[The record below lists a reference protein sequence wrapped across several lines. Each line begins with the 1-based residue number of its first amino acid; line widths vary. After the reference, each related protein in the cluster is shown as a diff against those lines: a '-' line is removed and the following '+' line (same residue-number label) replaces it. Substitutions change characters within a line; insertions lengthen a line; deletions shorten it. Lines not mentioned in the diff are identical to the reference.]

1 MVLDN
6 YSSMSIDELGSSL
19 LQKKDDAAKK
29 AAKRSKKN
37 DRIQQ
42 ALAVLMLGQG
52 VMKSQYNKRAKEL
65 EDFHKFEILNNEHDS
80 KQIGVTSSI
89 VSTIGNKWEDKGG
102 DIDSRVNSF
111 EQSEDYASFKKKILP
126 LIDQKIK
133 ASSGEEFDTLYNT
146 SVYNNT
152 VDIATKQYA
161 KRYLENDNYK
171 KYETELR
178 NLFNVG
184 EKDMER
190 IDLFERGMGL
200 TSHTLTQYEKRN
212 YQKVLAEARSQGNLV
227 GGFKRVLGLFNDKY
241 KSKGGFDIFSP
252 ATEIDLA
259 GPTMRDINQALNL
272 KGMTNNIVDN
282 ALAEAGKS
290 PTRWRERAR
299 GKAHVNLRTE
309 VGDFAAGPLAE
320 MARNIESGNYPS
332 ELGGSKVVMTN
343 ISNDNVTDLL
353 DELEKEPAQKEAFIV
368 DVSALSLRLKEDRKF
383 LQNVYQNTE
392 GKKGEGRKSFAEF
405 KQIMSDRPSRV
416 QFSAMLA
423 INEGFKDSEY
433 FKIDDVAY
441 NSYGTLPA
449 IYNSVG
455 LANVL
460 GDGIDVTKRGELKLG
475 TSYTQMKPEQKKVA
489 IKNEVENIARTSGS
503 EQERNIR
510 LSALEDEIDV
520 NFGQDMQS
528 FLEDFA
534 TEKRGVSS
542 PEVTPTEELLGEPRE
557 YSQGPM
563 GQFERLDDKNRAD
576 AEEFRGKVGRIPAK
590 IARWYDRNQAQ
601 SLSKKVNDSIE
612 RIENGKPPMLYST
625 QFRKWYEGENIDY
638 FKLSDNEKIDTI
650 KSFQVEASR
659 NLISSYE
666 GGDVAKVYKD
676 SLGKLTVGV
685 GHLLVG
691 DELSQYKEGDEVPQ
705 ELREKWFSEDFTKA
719 SEAAKDQNKQLLE
732 LGNKPIPQDY
742 LTSLN
747 FQLGTIWYKDFDK
760 AWTAFKI
767 GDYKTAKKEMK
778 DSAWYSQT
786 RGRAEDFLDIIPST
800 S

>member
-52 VMKSQYNKRAKEL
+52 VMKSQYKKRAKEL
-65 EDFHKFEILNNEHDS
+65 EDFHKFEILNNENES
-80 KQIGVTSSI
+80 KQIGMTSSI

-111 EQSEDYASFKKKILP
+111 ENSDDYTAFSQKVLP
-126 LIDQKIK
+126 FIQQKIK
-133 ASSGEEFDTLYNT
+133 AASGEEYDTMYNT
-146 SVYNNT
+146 SAYNNA
-152 VDIATKQYA
+152 VSLATKQFA
-161 KRYLENDNYK
+161 KQYLENDNYK
-171 KYETELR
+171 NYESQLR
-178 NLFNVG
+178 SILD
-184 EKDMER
+184 EKDLDR
-190 IDLFERGMGL
+190 VDLFERGMGL
-200 TSHTLTQYEKRN
+200 TSHTLTQYEKKN
-212 YQKVLAEARSQGNLV
+212 YQKVLAEARNQGNLI

-252 ATEIDLA
+252 ATEMDLA

-282 ALAEAGKS
+282 ALAEASKS

-343 ISNDNVTDLL
+343 INNDNVTDLL
-353 DELEKEPAQKEAFIV
+353 DELESEPAQKEAFIV

-489 IKNEVENIARTSGS
+489 IKNEVDNIARTSGS

-557 YSQGPM
+557 YSQGPI
-563 GQFERLDDKNRAD
+563 GQFQKLDDENRES

-612 RIENGKPPMLYST
+612 RIENGKPPMLYSS
-625 QFRKWYEGENIDY
+625 QFREWYEGENIDY
-638 FKLSDNEKIDTI
+638 FKLSNDEKIDTI

-676 SLGKLTVGV
+676 SEGKLTVGV

-732 LGNKPIPQDY
+732 LGNRPIPQDY

-747 FQLGTIWYKDFDK
+747 FQLGTSWYKDFDK

>member
-747 FQLGTIWYKDFDK
+747 FQLGTSWYKDFDK

>member
-368 DVSALSLRLKEDRKF
+368 DV
-383 LQNVYQNTE
+383 
-392 GKKGEGRKSFAEF
+392 
-405 KQIMSDRPSRV
+405 
-416 QFSAMLA
+416 
-423 INEGFKDSEY
+423 
-433 FKIDDVAY
+433 
-441 NSYGTLPA
+441 
-449 IYNSVG
+449 
-455 LANVL
+455 
-460 GDGIDVTKRGELKLG
+460 
-475 TSYTQMKPEQKKVA
+475 
-489 IKNEVENIARTSGS
+489 
-503 EQERNIR
+503 
-510 LSALEDEIDV
+510 
-520 NFGQDMQS
+520 
-528 FLEDFA
+528 
-534 TEKRGVSS
+534 
-542 PEVTPTEELLGEPRE
+542 
-557 YSQGPM
+557 
-563 GQFERLDDKNRAD
+563 
-576 AEEFRGKVGRIPAK
+576 
-590 IARWYDRNQAQ
+590 
-601 SLSKKVNDSIE
+601 
-612 RIENGKPPMLYST
+612 
-625 QFRKWYEGENIDY
+625 
-638 FKLSDNEKIDTI
+638 
-650 KSFQVEASR
+650 
-659 NLISSYE
+659 
-666 GGDVAKVYKD
+666 
-676 SLGKLTVGV
+676 
-685 GHLLVG
+685 
-691 DELSQYKEGDEVPQ
+691 
-705 ELREKWFSEDFTKA
+705 
-719 SEAAKDQNKQLLE
+719 
-732 LGNKPIPQDY
+732 
-742 LTSLN
+742 
-747 FQLGTIWYKDFDK
+747 
-760 AWTAFKI
+760 
-767 GDYKTAKKEMK
+767 
-778 DSAWYSQT
+778 
-786 RGRAEDFLDIIPST
+786 
-800 S
+800 

>member
-1 MVLDN
+1 M
-6 YSSMSIDELGSSL
+6 
-19 LQKKDDAAKK
+19 
-29 AAKRSKKN
+29 
-37 DRIQQ
+37 
-42 ALAVLMLGQG
+42 
-52 VMKSQYNKRAKEL
+52 
-65 EDFHKFEILNNEHDS
+65 
-80 KQIGVTSSI
+80 
-89 VSTIGNKWEDKGG
+89 
-102 DIDSRVNSF
+102 
-111 EQSEDYASFKKKILP
+111 
-126 LIDQKIK
+126 
-133 ASSGEEFDTLYNT
+133 
-146 SVYNNT
+146 
-152 VDIATKQYA
+152 
-161 KRYLENDNYK
+161 
-171 KYETELR
+171 
-178 NLFNVG
+178 
-184 EKDMER
+184 
-190 IDLFERGMGL
+190 
-200 TSHTLTQYEKRN
+200 
-212 YQKVLAEARSQGNLV
+212 
-227 GGFKRVLGLFNDKY
+227 
-241 KSKGGFDIFSP
+241 
-252 ATEIDLA
+252 
-259 GPTMRDINQALNL
+259 
-272 KGMTNNIVDN
+272 
-282 ALAEAGKS
+282 
-290 PTRWRERAR
+290 
-299 GKAHVNLRTE
+299 
-309 VGDFAAGPLAE
+309 
-320 MARNIESGNYPS
+320 
-332 ELGGSKVVMTN
+332 
-343 ISNDNVTDLL
+343 
-353 DELEKEPAQKEAFIV
+353 
-368 DVSALSLRLKEDRKF
+368 

-747 FQLGTIWYKDFDK
+747 FQLGTSWYKDFDK